1 MARIMVRVGS
11 LGRYPTIRRS
21 VYAAFLLTSLGL
33 LASCNSAT
41 LGSSV
46 EGSQIDVVDKV
57 RSLDIMPRQPQPVN
71 AAAGASGQGRNENA
85 AIYEGVEVTAV
96 SDERP
101 QPTSARGNGF

>member
-1 MARIMVRVGS
+1 MVRVGS

-21 VYAAFLLTSLGL
+21 VRAAFLLTSLGL

-71 AAAGASGQGRNENA
+71 AAALA
-85 AIYEGVEVTAV
+85 
-96 SDERP
+96 
-101 QPTSARGNGF
+101 